1 MNNENLPIID
11 VSWGLCGYI
20 YNGMKKKK
28 IGDHSLLGRKKKIS
42 RSNLGSTL
50 QIRETSLN

>member
-28 IGDHSLLGRKKKIS
+28 IGDHSLLGRKKRYPGQILVVPCK
-42 RSNLGSTL
+42 LGKPA
-50 QIRETSLN
+50 